1 MDDIKMIRRYKDL
14 LITAHSFKNRRT
26 FITNCIKE
34 KVIPTSISSVLRPSE
49 HIFPNYICSYLISSV
64 HELKFSE
71 INTFEKARLLGLELR
86 RKHGMSHNTAN
97 QLRSEISRI
106 NNNHISK
113 LRSKF
118 ISLCNNSR
126 WKKLGRADLVNN
138 ISSINLSPTE
148 TEALSFGLKFAT
160 GIKNYDMGKIIN
172 TNYKHHDSDFDKGFL
187 QCIIAA
193 STNCHSDEPTL
204 PKRYITA
211 LKSLSSNHN
220 IVISPSDKGGGV
232 VIMDSMVYN
241 QKLMDLLD
249 DNNTYEQI
257 SLQTITNNISNF
269 NKSYKK
275 LISNEGQ
282 SWSSLI
288 NYHPIIPK
296 IYGLPQTHKPDIPLR
311 PIISGIGS
319 APPP

>member
-49 HIFPNYICSYLISSV
+49 HIFPNYICSYLVSSV

-126 WKKLGRADLVNN
+126 WKKIGQGWSRQQHLQHQSQPNWNR
-138 ISSINLSPTE
+138 SP
-148 TEALSFGLKFAT
+148 
-160 GIKNYDMGKIIN
+160 
-172 TNYKHHDSDFDKGFL
+172 
-187 QCIIAA
+187 
-193 STNCHSDEPTL
+193 
-204 PKRYITA
+204 
-211 LKSLSSNHN
+211 
-220 IVISPSDKGGGV
+220 
-232 VIMDSMVYN
+232 
-241 QKLMDLLD
+241 
-249 DNNTYEQI
+249 
-257 SLQTITNNISNF
+257 
-269 NKSYKK
+269 
-275 LISNEGQ
+275 
-282 SWSSLI
+282 
-288 NYHPIIPK
+288 
-296 IYGLPQTHKPDIPLR
+296 
-311 PIISGIGS
+311 
-319 APPP
+319 